1 MKVAIF
7 IDKYT
12 TAIDRLAQMVK
23 VHNPHL
29 DIIVHAVH
37 PKRNDPQTLEEAYRL
52 LQWAD
57 VVDVHYWKSGEVL
70 REAFGEV
77 FTSKPRI
84 LFHFNPYDVDKE
96 KWNDLYDTVVVGN
109 QEIHNNAPYAYHIPY
124 AVDLEQFK
132 FQDKYVDRENKNV
145 NMVVGRIESKKGVL
159 EVAQACKALGYR
171 LKLVGRISDMEY
183 MKSVLDTG
191 AVDFLE
197 NGTEEQLKEVYYN
210 SAIHVCNSTDN
221 FESGTLPILEAMSC
235 GLPVLTRSIGHVPDI
250 SNGKNMIVRAGK
262 KEDVED
268 LITELKQLME
278 NYEQRE
284 GIRERA
290 FDTVRN
296 YDSRRMAMRVAKLY
310 YELYYPE
317 HALVSIIIPTKDNPE
332 AFAKSL
338 VAAANQDYPKKEV
351 VVVDSGDIPVES
363 LVKALQEQSDVTFK
377 YIHFQ
382 HKGAYTLAEARNR
395 GVLEASGSVL
405 VFCDDRIAMEK
416 DAVTQF
422 ATYIGP
428 KTWLWGMKDGTVKG
442 FVENFSCI
450 LREDL
455 VAGGMFCERM
465 QWYGGMG
472 QEVRTR
478 FEIKRG
484 FEFIFIDAAK
494 AHGIKRTRG
503 KHHRR
508 QDIIEAK
515 HLLFKMYGE

>member
-7 IDKYT
+7 VDKYT

-23 VHNPHL
+23 THNPHL
-29 DIIVHAVH
+29 NIIVHAVH

-70 REAFGEV
+70 RQAFGEV

-96 KWNDLYDTVVVGN
+96 KWQDLYDTVVVGN
-109 QEIHNNAPYAYHIPY
+109 QEIHNNAPYAYFIPY
-124 AVDLEQFK
+124 AVDLAQFK
-132 FQDKYVDRENKNV
+132 FKDTYVDRDNKNV

-159 EVAQACKALGYR
+159 EVAQACKELGYR

-183 MKSVLDTG
+183 MRTVLATG
-191 AVDFLE
+191 SVDFLE
-197 NGTEEQLKEVYYN
+197 NGSEEQLLDAYYN
-210 SAIHVCNSTDN
+210 SAVHVCNSTDN

-235 GLPVLTRSIGHVPDI
+235 GVPVLTRSIGHVPDLN
-250 SNGKNMIVRAGK
+250 NGKNMIVRAGK

-268 LITELKQLME
+268 LMNELKQLME

-296 YDSRRMAMRVAKLY
+296 YGSRRMAMKVAKLY
-310 YELYYPE
+310 YDLYLPE

-338 VAAANQDYPKKEV
+338 VAAASQDYPKKEI

-363 LVKALQEQSDVTFK
+363 LVNALQEQSNVVFK
-377 YIHFQ
+377 YIKFPHRNT
-382 HKGAYTLAEARNR
+382 YTLAEARNL
-395 GVLEASGSVL
+395 GVIEASGSVL

-416 DAVTQF
+416 EAVTEF

-428 KTWLWGMKDGTVKG
+428 KTWLWGTKDGSAKG

-455 VAGGMFCERM
+455 ITGGMFCERM
-465 QWYGGMG
+465 QWYGGMS

-478 FEIKRG
+478 FERKRG
-484 FEFIFIDAAK
+484 FEFIYIDK
-494 AHGIKRTRG
+494 ARANGIKRS
-503 KHHRR
+503 KSKNHRR
-508 QDIIEAK
+508 QNIIEAK
-515 HLLFKMYGE
+515 FLLFKMYGE